1 MLVHSAEPYNAAPP
15 LELLRASPITPIPLF
30 FVRNHGTVPVVDPAP
45 YRLAVTGLVDRELR
59 LSLESLRRGVVPSAV
74 AAPPPGAGD
83 RRRGLA
89 ARRPLQGGNPRGG
102 RPGGGAGR
110 TGGGPAGGV

>member
-15 LELLRASPITPIPLF
+15 LASLRASPITPIPLF

-59 LSLESLRRGVVPSAV
+59 LSLESLRREFVPSTVTATLQC
-74 AAPPPGAGD
+74 AGN
-83 RRRGLA
+83 RRRELRRA
-89 ARRPLQGGNPRGG
+89 AHRRRNPLGCRRSGD
-102 RPGGGAGR
+102 
-110 TGGGPAGGV
+110 

>member
-59 LSLESLRRGVVPSAV
+59 LSLESLRREVAPSTVTPPLQRARDRPPEPPT
-74 AAPPPGAGD
+74 APPP
-83 RRRGLA
+83 
-89 ARRPLQGGNPRGG
+89 QGQIPRDA
-102 RPGGGAGR
+102 P
-110 TGGGPAGGV
+110 

>member
-15 LELLRASPITPIPLF
+15 LASLRASPITPIPLF

-59 LSLESLRRGVVPSAV
+59 LSLESLRREFVPSAV
-74 AAPPPGAGD
+74 TGPLQRAGN
-83 RRRGLA
+83 RRRELHA
-89 ARRPLQGGNPRGG
+89 LRAPRGQI
-102 RPGGGAGR
+102 PGDAR
-110 TGGGPAGGV
+110 AV

>member
-15 LELLRASPITPIPLF
+15 LASLRASPITPIPLF

-59 LSLESLRRGVVPSAV
+59 LSLESLRREVVPATLT
-74 AAPPPGAGD
+74 APPQGAGD
-83 RRRGLA
+83 RRRELHAVRPIESAIPRDA
-89 ARRPLQGGNPRGG
+89 A
-102 RPGGGAGR
+102 PGGAAGSTGA
-110 TGGGPAGGV
+110 

>member
-15 LELLRASPITPIPLF
+15 LASLRASPITPIPLF

-59 LSLESLRRGVVPSAV
+59 LSLESLRREVVPSTVPATLQR
-74 AAPPPGAGD
+74 AGT
-83 RRRGLA
+83 RRREPHA
-89 ARRPLQGGNPRGG
+89 VRPLEGDIPRD
-102 RPGGGAGR
+102 AAAVR
-110 TGGGPAGGV
+110 TAAWTGSAL